1 MSDMDHNVLSEEEA
15 DHLTQNTLTGLTH
28 DGVDEEMVKATEI
41 EDIISQFGDIED
53 LHQRSYK
60 TFLFAS
66 LSWSYKFKLARTII
80 RLLDQNAGMA
90 DAQERNQVQRIEALA
105 PVIIRTETAVD
116 ELQNLYNWAASQTK
130 EDLLP
135 LNADVI
141 AALQVEQ
148 DTPKDEILEYAEMM
162 GITVEEAKED
172 LETVTNPEVE
182 RAVEFADKAAEEL
195 EQRTDGNYELNFP
208 ITDWNAVSTMEKI
221 AEKAE
226 AYALKSKQLWRQN
239 RRKSKKAH
247 LIANVKAFE
256 AIMNRADDLA
266 VAYRNDVEL
275 QMARAQEM
283 DTAAHEGSNPVMA

>member
-1 MSDMDHNVLSEEEA
+1 MNEE
-15 DHLTQNTLTGLTH
+15 TQQNTINGYTH
-28 DGVDEEMVKATEI
+28 DGVDEEMVKATQI
-41 EDIISQFGDIED
+41 EEVISQFGDIED

-66 LSWSYKFKLARTII
+66 LAWSYKFKLARSII
-80 RLLDQNAGMA
+80 RMLDQNAGLA
-90 DAQERNQVQRIEALA
+90 DAQERNQKKREDALVE
-105 PVIIRTETAVD
+105 VIKRTETSVD

-141 AALQVEQ
+141 AALQTEPE
-148 DTPKDEILEYAEMM
+148 TPKDEIAEYAEMM
-162 GITVEEAKED
+162 GITIEEATED

-182 RAVEFADKAAEEL
+182 RAVEFADEAAGEL
-195 EQRTDGNYELNFP
+195 DQRTDGNYELNFP

-226 AYALKSKQLWRQN
+226 TYALKSKQLWRQN

-256 AIMNRADDLA
+256 AIMNRADELA
-266 VAYRNDVEL
+266 VQYRTDVET
-275 QMARAQEM
+275 QIAKAQELQ
-283 DTAAHEGSNPVMA
+283 TALHEDSNPVMA

>member
-1 MSDMDHNVLSEEEA
+1 MNEE
-15 DHLTQNTLTGLTH
+15 TQQNTINGYTH
-28 DGVDEEMVKATEI
+28 DGVDAEMVKATQI
-41 EDIISQFGDIED
+41 EEVISQFGDIED

-66 LSWSYKFKLARTII
+66 LAWSYKFKLARSII
-80 RLLDQNAGMA
+80 RMLDQNAGLA
-90 DAQERNQVQRIEALA
+90 DAQERNQKKREDALVE
-105 PVIIRTETAVD
+105 VIKRTETSVD

-141 AALQVEQ
+141 AALQTEPE
-148 DTPKDEILEYAEMM
+148 TPKDEIAEYAEMM
-162 GITVEEAKED
+162 GITIEEATED

-182 RAVEFADKAAEEL
+182 RAVEFADEAAGEL
-195 EQRTDGNYELNFP
+195 DQRTDGNYELNFP

-226 AYALKSKQLWRQN
+226 TYALKSKQLWRQN

-256 AIMNRADDLA
+256 AIMNRADELA
-266 VAYRNDVEL
+266 VQYRTDVET
-275 QMARAQEM
+275 QIAKAQELQ
-283 DTAAHEGSNPVMA
+283 TALHEDSNPVMA